1 MDGPCSTHFVAI
13 GTPNQV
19 YKEKTVA
26 AEQRIYKVTNGDKTF
41 LVQAASQ
48 AQALRHVAGRLY
60 SVEVAKAIDV
70 AQLMSTGVTLESAS
84 IIPEQAQIN
93 IGE

>member
-1 MDGPCSTHFVAI
+1 MA
-13 GTPNQV
+13 Q
-19 YKEKTVA
+19 
-26 AEQRIYKVTNGDKTF
+26 EQRIYKVTNGDKTY
-41 LVQAASQ
+41 LVQAVSQ

-70 AQLMSTGVTLESAS
+70 AQLMSSGTLLETAS
-84 IIPEQAQIN
+84 IVPEQAQIN